1 MGQRLSFLVL
11 SVSILLI
18 AASSVLHA
26 QDPKTGEDPG
36 KKNPFTSLSDVNQGR
51 NFFNIMCTRC
61 HGRNARGGRGPDL
74 TDGVF
79 RYARTDEEVQQIIVN
94 GIPGTDMAGMD
105 LTPDLAWRMV
115 SYLRSEEK
123 KRGTVIGTPPVGDL
137 VRGAELF
144 KQHKCATCHWTGSRG
159 GRLGTNLSRLSASS
173 DYVRKS
179 LVDPNSQIDIDYQL
193 LQIEMEDGTVLSGRR
208 LNENTYYILLMDE
221 KEKLHAIPKNRI
233 EQLNRPHRSLM
244 PSFKEN
250 LSTADIED
258 LASYIF
264 SLRKRRSK

>member
-1 MGQRLSFLVL
+1 MSRCLFFPLSLLLV
-11 SVSILLI
+11 
-18 AASSVLHA
+18 AAAGVLHA
-26 QDPKTGEDPG
+26 QEVEEKEGPG
-36 KKNPFTSLSDVNQGR
+36 KKNLFTSPSDVNQGR
-51 NFFNIMCTRC
+51 NFFNILCTRC

-74 TDGVF
+74 TDGIF
-79 RYARTDEEVQQIIVN
+79 RHARTDEQIQGIIFN

-105 LTPDLAWRMV
+105 LTPDLAWRIV
-115 SYLRSEEK
+115 AYLRSEEK
-123 KRGTVIGTPPVGDL
+123 KRGKVIGIPAVGDL

-144 KQHKCATCHWTGSRG
+144 KQNKCATCHWTGSRG
-159 GRLGTNLSRLSASS
+159 GRLGTNLSRLSANP

-208 LNENTYYILLMDE
+208 LYENTYYILMMDE
-221 KEKLHAIPKNRI
+221 KENLRTIPKNRI

-244 PSFKEN
+244 PSFKDK
-250 LSTADIED
+250 LTTADIED
-258 LASYIF
+258 LTTYIF